1 MWHEQEDLEDY
12 SEYQKAET
20 DILELRE
27 WQARAKKFYF
37 ENDNTAIFEVS
48 TGAGKTFIAIDII
61 QELLYTKPDLKVLIV
76 VPKNVILETGW
87 YKELTD
93 YGIPIQKIGVYYG
106 AIKEVAQFTLTN
118 IQSIKNLPMEVF
130 DMILLD
136 ECHNV
141 ATDNL
146 MQIIDHPFKYKLG
159 LTATLKRLDNRHVH
173 LLKYFNYNV
182 FEYKPQ
188 QAIEDGVLNPFI
200 FYNISVGLD
209 EQTKDKYNEL
219 SFELNS
225 IYHQY
230 GSYERIM
237 RTALPIKNKLLS
249 VMNQRKQLINNYPLK
264 FDVVFDII
272 KKHKDNKIIVF
283 NQFNQQTSKLYW
295 YLLETDIECRIVHSG
310 ISRDKR
316 EQAIIDFRNN
326 KYNIL
331 LASKVL
337 DEGVNLPKLDMA
349 IIMAGDST
357 EKQTVQR
364 VGRVLRKKK
373 DKISTLIQIYCRGT
387 FEERNSQERAKLF
400 KNLSTDY
407 KDIDYIEGQAINID

>member
-20 DILELRE
+20 DVLELRE

-61 QELLYTKPDLKVLIV
+61 QELLYTNPDLKVLIV

-106 AIKEVAQFTLTN
+106 AIKELAQFTLTN

-130 DMILLD
+130 DMILVD
-136 ECHNV
+136 EVHNV

-310 ISRDKR
+310 VSRDKR

-373 DKISTLIQIYCRGT
+373 DKISTLIQIYCRDT

>member
-12 SEYQKAET
+12 SQYEQSET
-20 DILELRE
+20 DVLELRE
-27 WQARAKKFYF
+27 WQSRAKKFYF
-37 ENDNTAIFEVS
+37 ENDNNAIFEVS

-61 QELLYTKPDLKVLIV
+61 QDLLYTKPDLKVLIV

-106 AIKEVAQFTLTN
+106 AIKELAQFTLTN
-118 IQSIKNLPMEVF
+118 MQSLKNLPMEVF

-136 ECHNV
+136 ELHNY

-146 MQIIDHPFKYKLG
+146 MQILDYPFKYKLG
-159 LTATLKRLDNRHVH
+159 LTATLKRLDNKHIH

-200 FYNISVGLD
+200 FYNVSVGLD
-209 EQTKDKYNEL
+209 EQTMDTYNEL
-219 SFELNS
+219 SFQLNS

-237 RTALPIKNKLLS
+237 RTTLPIKNKLLS
-249 VMNQRKQLINNYPLK
+249 LMNERKQLINNYPLK

-295 YLLETDIECRIVHSG
+295 YLLETNIECRIVHSG

-316 EQAIIDFRNN
+316 EQAITDFRNN
-326 KYNIL
+326 RYNVL

-400 KNLSTDY
+400 KSLSTDY
-407 KDIDYIEGQAINID
+407 KDIDYIENQEIDID